1 MNRIRYF
8 RMGCVN
14 CNVGYLI
21 EHHCVG
27 IITII
32 IIIIATIII
41 IIIIIISISILT
53 MSMLLVKKKSQWHN
67 YMITSTTL

>member
-41 IIIIIISISILT
+41 IIIIISISILT

>member
-41 IIIIIISISILT
+41 IIIISISILT